1 MEKIEVINEVKK
13 FGKVTAVDHFSFKV
27 KDGEVVSLL
36 GPSGCGK
43 TTVLRSIAGLEDID
57 EGEIYLGGEL
67 VTAPSKKVFIS
78 PEKRRLGLVFQSYA
92 LWPHMTVYK
101 NVAYGLEV
109 RKFPKSD
116 IEKRVKTSLE
126 LVGLKGLEHRYP
138 SQLSG
143 GEQQRVALARSL
155 AYEPEVLLLDEPLSN
170 LDLKVRER
178 MRGELRS
185 LLKKLGITAVYVTHD
200 QEEAFCIS
208 DRVIVMKDGKLMQE
222 GKPYEI
228 YETPANLFV
237 AEFIGR
243 ANMLKAEIKSVD
255 EDVRKALIKVPDM
268 NTELVCEYEVDEFP
282 KKCSFI
288 IIRHN
293 EIGIYSTKPKFQEN
307 VVEGEIIAR
316 EYRGAITDHKIKV
329 GNSQITVTTHKFC
342 GLAETCEKT
351 HVYLYIHPKA
361 IKPIAST

>member
-1 MEKIEVINEVKK
+1 MEKIEVINEVKR
-13 FGKVTAVDHFSFKV
+13 FGKVVAVDHLSLKV

-57 EGEIYLGGEL
+57 EGEIYLNGEL
-67 VTAPSKKVFIS
+67 VTAPSKKIFIS

-109 RKFPKSD
+109 RKFSKHE
-116 IEKRVKTSLE
+116 IEKRVKAVLE
-126 LVGLKGLEHRYP
+126 LVGLMGYEDRYP

-143 GEQQRVALARSL
+143 GEQQRVALARNL

-178 MRGELRS
+178 MRSELRS
-185 LLKKLGITAVYVTHD
+185 LLKKIGITAIYVTHD

-208 DRVIVMKDGKLMQE
+208 DRVIVMKNGKVMQE
-222 GKPYEI
+222 GKPFEI
-228 YETPANLFV
+228 YENPANLFV

-243 ANMLKAEIKSVD
+243 ANMLKARVKSVS
-255 EDVRKALIKVPDM
+255 EHARRALIEVPDI
-268 NTELVCEYEVDEFP
+268 NTELVCEYETNEFP
-282 KKCSFI
+282 KDCSFI

-293 EIGIYSTKPKFQEN
+293 EIGIYSTKPKFPEN
-307 VVEGEIIAR
+307 VVEGEIISR

-329 GNSQITVTTHKFC
+329 GNSQIMVTTHKFC
-342 GLAETCEKT
+342 GLSEPCEKIR
-351 HVYLYIHPKA
+351 VYLYIPPKA
-361 IKPIAST
+361 IKPIVSV